1 LFVLDLM
8 LPGLDGLE
16 ATGGRIDV
24 VNRDGG
30 CRFTVHLPAPAAVPG
45 RQLSAA
51 E

>member
-1 LFVLDLM
+1 M
-8 LPGLDGLE
+8 LPGFDGLE

-24 VNRDGG
+24 VNREGG

-45 RQLSAA
+45 RLLSAA